1 MRLRTYPVYATGP
14 EPLTELRRSLS
25 SYSYMTNIVRWEL
38 AIYG

>member
-14 EPLTELRRSLS
+14 EPLTELRRSPS
-25 SYSYMTNIVRWEL
+25 SYMTNIVRWEL